1 MNYLSIFGFIIYG
14 INRLNKS
21 NENIRN
27 GKSLLVSEDLLDL
40 GLFFSSIGLLK
51 SINHNKMVDKINDSV
66 GIRNGIINMF

>member
-21 NENIRN
+21 NENIKN

-66 GIRNGIINMF
+66 EIGNGIINMF

>member
-1 MNYLSIFGFIIYG
+1 MNYLNIFGFIIYG

-51 SINHNKMVDKINDSV
+51 SINHNKTVDKINDSV
-66 GIRNGIINMF
+66 GIGNGIINMF